1 MKRLFIAGY
10 ALTLVPLGAAGA
22 SVVVYGNSLA
32 EACYHSS
39 LLKAGTSQA
48 LEECNRA
55 LSDEPLSAH
64 DRVATFVNRGIVRV
78 HMGDTKAADRD
89 FDRAILLDPAEPDS
103 YLNKGLLRL
112 RADQA
117 ADAMPLIDQAIAKG
131 TTMPALAHYARGL
144 AFERLGNVR
153 AAYAD
158 LQRAR
163 ALDPGWRL
171 PAEQLARYEV
181 RPK

>member
-1 MKRLFIAGY
+1 MKRLYSAGV
-10 ALTLVPLGAAGA
+10 ALALLSPGAASA

-48 LEECNRA
+48 LDECNRA
-55 LSDEPLSAH
+55 LAEEPLSAH
-64 DRVATFVNRGIVRV
+64 DRVATFVNRGIVKV
-78 HMGDTKAADRD
+78 HMGSVAAGDRD
-89 FDRAILLDPAEPDS
+89 FDRAIELDPAEPDS
-103 YLNKGLLRL
+103 YLNTGLVRL
-112 RADQA
+112 RADQSA
-117 ADAMPLIDQAIAKG
+117 AALPYIEEAIAKR
-131 TTMPALAHYARGL
+131 TSMPALAYYARGL
-144 AFERLGNVR
+144 ANERLGNVK

-171 PAEQLARYEV
+171 PAEQLARYRM

>member
-1 MKRLFIAGY
+1 MTRLALIAVTVSSLLS
-10 ALTLVPLGAAGA
+10 APAVAG
-22 SVVVYGNSLA
+22 VVVYGNSLA

-48 LEECNRA
+48 LDECNRA
-55 LSDEPLSAH
+55 LADEPLSAH

-78 HMGDTKAADRD
+78 HMGNVEAADRD
-89 FDRAILLDPAEPDS
+89 FDRAIQLDPAEPDS

-112 RADQA
+112 RQDQA
-117 ADAMPLIDQAIAKG
+117 AAAIPLIEQAIAKK

-144 AFERLGNVR
+144 AHERLGNLK
-153 AAYAD
+153 AAYSD

-163 ALDPGWRL
+163 TLDPVWPL
-171 PAEQLARYEV
+171 PAQQLARYQV